1 MKKPNVVTVGLEA
14 QAGESMK
21 ARLPKSYL
29 NLPKREKEAINNL
42 VQSEYE
48 KKLNEEEVVLFAQY
62 TKMMCIVLHDY
73 FGFGESRLRCAI
85 ANFKNLK
92 RRYRD
97 ISTAQELMPILD
109 KEIERIFKKGEFPK
123 EFVERLQRDV

>member
-1 MKKPNVVTVGLEA
+1 
-14 QAGESMK
+14 MK
-21 ARLPKSYL
+21 ARIPKSYL
-29 NLPKREKEAINNL
+29 NLPKRERDAIDKL
-42 VQSEYE
+42 VQKEYE
-48 KKLNEEEVVLFAQY
+48 RLITEDEVVLFEQY

-73 FGFGESRLRCAI
+73 FGFGEGRLLRVI

-109 KEIERIFKKGEFPK
+109 KEMERIFNKSGFPK
-123 EFVERLQRDV
+123 DFVEKLQRE